1 MRFLFKLVC
10 VVLRAQIKENRM
22 KRIKPLPVSAMK
34 RDIDRVLVHLF
45 HSHEEILTSLTAI
58 YLKLSYETKTMGRA
72 PGNPVYIREN
82 FKPDLAN
89 CSRFLICLFKRCTRS
104 KLLR

>member
-1 MRFLFKLVC
+1 
-10 VVLRAQIKENRM
+10 M

-34 RDIDRVLVHLF
+34 CDSDRVLVQLCD
-45 HSHEEILTSLTAI
+45 SHEEILTSLKAI

-104 KLLR
+104 KLLRQ